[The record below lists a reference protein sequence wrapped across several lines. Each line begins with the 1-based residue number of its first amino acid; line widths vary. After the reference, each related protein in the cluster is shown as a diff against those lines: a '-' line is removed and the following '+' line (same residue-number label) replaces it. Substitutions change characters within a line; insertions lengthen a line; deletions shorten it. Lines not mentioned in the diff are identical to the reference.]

1 MELTDELDTVL
12 GEVSCVEL
20 ALELRDRS
28 DPEEVVV
35 VDAVDVVEERVVV
48 VVVVVDRVDFILV
61 SLVEIRSTL
70 NEEGKLYC
78 L

>member
-48 VVVVVDRVDFILV
+48 VDRVDFILV

-70 NEEGKLYC
+70 NEEGELYC

>member
-28 DPEEVVV
+28 DPEEDVVV
-35 VDAVDVVEERVVV
+35 VADVVEERVI
-48 VVVVVDRVDFILV
+48 VVVVDRVDFILV

-70 NEEGKLYC
+70 NEEGKLHC